1 MNASSNN
8 IREGHR
14 DEMKLS
20 FFLKS
25 SITRSSS
32 PKELENMST
41 KGTKQELIHHYQ
53 VQAKPM

>member
-8 IREGHR
+8 MREGHR

-53 VQAKPM
+53 VKAKPM